1 MSIDNASNITIGPA
15 DGTISSWGT
24 VQIKVSLKTKHGV
37 RFVTADP
44 PSEAGK
50 HITLFNEHSKD
61 IKNIVIY
68 YLSDSG
74 EFKQTK
80 VATVVAGTSFST
92 SVDAAT
98 GTFLVMW

>member
-1 MSIDNASNITIGPA
+1 MSIDNVSNITIGPA
-15 DGTISSWGT
+15 DGTISSWGID
-24 VQIKVSLKTKHGV
+24 QIKVSLKTKHGV

-44 PSEAGK
+44 PSEVGK
-50 HITLFNEHSKD
+50 HIALFNEYSES
-61 IKNIVIY
+61 IKNIVVY

-80 VATVVAGTSFST
+80 VATVAAGTSFST
-92 SVDAAT
+92 SVDAAI